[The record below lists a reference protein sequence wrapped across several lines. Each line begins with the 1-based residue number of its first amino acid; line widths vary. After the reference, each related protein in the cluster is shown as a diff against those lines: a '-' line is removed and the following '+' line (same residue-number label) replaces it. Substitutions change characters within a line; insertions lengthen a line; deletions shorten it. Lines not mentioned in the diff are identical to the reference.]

1 MQIALALLL
10 LEVPPARAALL
21 SLNGVVDALSSAT
34 QAGTS
39 FVFGYVGGGEP
50 PFDVTKTQNL
60 NSLAFQAL
68 PLVLVMSALSALLW
82 HWRVLPVIVK
92 GFAYVLQKTL
102 SIGGAV
108 GLGSAS
114 TIFLGMIEAPLLI
127 RPYLARLTRAELF
140 MLMTVGLSTVAGTV
154 MVLYASVL
162 EPAVPGAL
170 GHILVASFISLP
182 AAILVARL
190 MVPGISTTPA
200 EAHVAVAYRSSMDAI
215 ARGTE
220 DGLKLYLGI
229 VAMLIVMVAL
239 VALADIVIGHLP
251 PVNGAPLT
259 VERIFGWLF
268 WPVVW
273 LYGVP
278 AAEASDA
285 GALLGTKTI
294 LNEFIAY
301 LKLAALAG
309 RRAQSAFAADHAL
322 CHVRLRQ
329 SGLGRHHDR
338 RHFRH
343 GPGAPPGGGGA
354 FAESA
359 GLGHHCLGHDRRG
372 GGAAA
377 GVLIAAPEAAQLSFA
392 AVELVAVA
400 AADTG
405 DVVRLGAERA
415 VGILPQ
421 GPARPIRRNHRGRPI
436 LRQPEPALGEHGIGL
451 RLQQFLDVVAG
462 IEPGPAPGL
471 LLDMGD
477 EGARFLKR
485 HARPLRVAFEVE
497 RQQIG
502 RTGIDGFKEMLRL
515 MDSIAPGA
523 EMIGA
528 EKEPGAHRS
537 PAVGR
542 KAGIDMMGSFRRLL
556 EDRGDSVVFGC
567 RQIHLCVVMRQID
580 DAIGFRHAFLR
591 CACGG

>member
-1 MQIALALLL
+1 MPWLQLQSAFGLAVLVLVAWALSEDRRAAVSWRLIATALGMQIALALVL
-10 LEVPPARAALL
+10 LEVPPARAALY

-34 QAGTS
+34 EAGTS
-39 FVFGYVGGGEP
+39 FVFGHVGGGEP
-50 PFDVTKTQNL
+50 PFAVTKAQNL
-60 NSLAFQAL
+60 GSLAFQAL
-68 PLVLVMSALSALLW
+68 PLVLVISALSALLW

-182 AAILVARL
+182 AAILIARL

-200 EAHVAVAYRSSMDAI
+200 EAHLAVEYRSSMDAI

-239 VALADIVIGHLP
+239 VALANILAGHLP
-251 PVNGAPLT
+251 DVNGAPLT

-268 WPVVW
+268 WPLVW

-301 LKLAALAG
+301 LKLAALP
-309 RRAQSAFAADHAL
+309 D
-322 CHVRLRQ
+322 
-329 SGLGRHHDR
+329 
-338 RHFRH
+338 
-343 GPGAPPGGGGA
+343 
-354 FAESA
+354 
-359 GLGHHCLGHDRRG
+359 
-372 GGAAA
+372 
-377 GVLIAAPEAAQLSFA
+377 GVLSPRSRLIMLYAMCGFANFGSVGIMIAGISGMIPERRQEV
-392 AVELVAVA
+392 VELALKALVSGTIASGMTGAV
-400 AADTG
+400 
-405 DVVRLGAERA
+405 V
-415 VGILPQ
+415 
-421 GPARPIRRNHRGRPI
+421 
-436 LRQPEPALGEHGIGL
+436 
-451 RLQQFLDVVAG
+451 
-462 IEPGPAPGL
+462 GL
-471 LLDMGD
+471 L
-477 EGARFLKR
+477 
-485 HARPLRVAFEVE
+485 P
-497 RQQIG
+497 
-502 RTGIDGFKEMLRL
+502 
-515 MDSIAPGA
+515 
-523 EMIGA
+523 
-528 EKEPGAHRS
+528 
-537 PAVGR
+537 
-542 KAGIDMMGSFRRLL
+542 
-556 EDRGDSVVFGC
+556 
-567 RQIHLCVVMRQID
+567 
-580 DAIGFRHAFLR
+580 
-591 CACGG
+591 